1 VTLSLF
7 DVCFLN
13 INSDTSA
20 MLTIHECG
28 DQSPPLNK
36 DEMYLLPSVSCR
48 IDDIEAWIS
57 LFREELL
64 L

>member
-1 VTLSLF
+1 
-7 DVCFLN
+7 
-13 INSDTSA
+13 

-36 DEMYLLPSVSCR
+36 DEVYSLAFVSCR

-64 L
+64 LEQFLLFWYKDLVT